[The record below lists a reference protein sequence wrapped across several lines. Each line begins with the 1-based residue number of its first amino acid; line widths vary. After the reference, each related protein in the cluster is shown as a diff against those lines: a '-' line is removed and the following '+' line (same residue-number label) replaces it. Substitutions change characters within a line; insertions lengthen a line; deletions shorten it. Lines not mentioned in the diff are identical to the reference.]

1 MSFAFWNME
10 HHLLIETELM
20 DWSTWIFVFP
30 YWYEKKKITAD
41 ICMSEKMYA
50 YGPGKFNL
58 FINLWTLE
66 LVFGGQALKWT
77 EDG

>member
-1 MSFAFWNME
+1 
-10 HHLLIETELM
+10 
-20 DWSTWIFVFP
+20 
-30 YWYEKKKITAD
+30 
-41 ICMSEKMYA
+41 MSEKMYA